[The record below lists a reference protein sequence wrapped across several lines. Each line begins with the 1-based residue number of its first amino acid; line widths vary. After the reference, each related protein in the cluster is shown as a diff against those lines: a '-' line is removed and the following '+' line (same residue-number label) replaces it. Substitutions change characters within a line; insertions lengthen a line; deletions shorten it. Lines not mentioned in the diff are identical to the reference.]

1 MADGYDACTVE
12 SSALPG
18 VSRLSNGLGR
28 LAVLQ
33 YWVACMH
40 TSWMDV
46 FPRSVRSGV
55 VLDDSHL
62 SSQSIVRVILAQ
74 VVSGAGIHCGY
85 LPRFSFWCW

>member
-18 VSRLSNGLGR
+18 VSRLSHGLGR

-40 TSWMDV
+40 TSWMVD
-46 FPRSVRSGV
+46 FLNFVRSGV
-55 VLDDSHL
+55 ILDDSHL
-62 SSQSIVRVILAQ
+62 SIDRSRPK
-74 VVSGAGIHCGY
+74 VVQGSGIHCGY
-85 LPRFSFWCW
+85 LPRFFLCW

>member
-18 VSRLSNGLGR
+18 VSRLSYELGR

-40 TSWMDV
+40 TSWMVD
-46 FPRSVRSGV
+46 FLNFIRSGV
-55 VLDDSHL
+55 ILDDSHL
-62 SSQSIVRVILAQ
+62 SIDRSRPQ
-74 VVSGAGIHCGY
+74 VVQGRAFIADTF
-85 LPRFSFWCW
+85 LVFFRCW